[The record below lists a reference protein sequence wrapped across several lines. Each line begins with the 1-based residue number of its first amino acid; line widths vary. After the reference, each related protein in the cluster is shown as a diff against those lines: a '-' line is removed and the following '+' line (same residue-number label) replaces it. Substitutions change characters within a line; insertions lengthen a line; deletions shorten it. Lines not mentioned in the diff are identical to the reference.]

1 MQSTC
6 FTNFHI
12 LLNFLVALVAIIFD
26 QFFEFSYSPRKLF
39 QFFQFQTNLT
49 SPMLTFQ
56 ELKIPLPLSHKWLIL
71 WCVST
76 VRRCQSNFATWKKT
90 DGQKFQ
96 SLLLYIGKARYV
108 QKRTSVMATSINN
121 MSRYVMSTSV
131 KEERWYR
138 KLSSDFF
145 QIFWAKYQLH
155 VYITVQKMKFSMKDF
170 FTFTEEIVNG
180 NFYFLCSV
188 NQLIDFTSSSDFY
201 N

>member
-1 MQSTC
+1 MIN
-6 FTNFHI
+6 FLNFHI
-12 LLNFLVALVAIIFD
+12 LLESSFSFSNFRPIWRP
-26 QFFEFSYSPRKLF
+26 Q
-39 QFFQFQTNLT
+39 
-49 SPMLTFQ
+49 MLTFQ
-56 ELKIPLPLSHKWLIL
+56 ELKIPLPLSHK
-71 WCVST
+71 C
-76 VRRCQSNFATWKKT
+76 
-90 DGQKFQ
+90 
-96 SLLLYIGKARYV
+96 KARYV

-121 MSRYVMSTSV
+121 MCRHVMSTSI

-138 KLSSDFF
+138 KLISDFF

-188 NQLIDFTSSSDFY
+188 TQLIDFTSSSDFY

>member
-1 MQSTC
+1 MINFLS
-6 FTNFHI
+6 FHI
-12 LLNFLVALVAIIFD
+12 LLESSFSFSNFRPIWRP
-26 QFFEFSYSPRKLF
+26 Q
-39 QFFQFQTNLT
+39 
-49 SPMLTFQ
+49 MLSFQ
-56 ELKIPLPLSHKWLIL
+56 ELKIPLPPSHKWLIL

-96 SLLLYIGKARYV
+96 SLLLYIGIARYV

-121 MSRYVMSTSV
+121 MCRHVMSTSI

-138 KLSSDFF
+138 KLISDFF

-180 NFYFLCSV
+180 NYHFFCSV

>member
-1 MQSTC
+1 MIS
-6 FTNFHI
+6 FLSFHI
-12 LLNFLVALVAIIFD
+12 LLQSSLSFPSFRPIWCP
-26 QFFEFSYSPRKLF
+26 Q
-39 QFFQFQTNLT
+39 
-49 SPMLTFQ
+49 MLSFQ
-56 ELKIPLPLSHKWLIL
+56 ELKISLPPSHKWSISA
-71 WCVST
+71 CVST

-96 SLLLYIGKARYV
+96 SLLLYIGTARYV

-180 NFYFLCSV
+180 FHFCAVYV
-188 NQLIDFTSSSDFY
+188 NWSISLLLQIFIIKKVMCRSSRSRSS
-201 N
+201 